1 MKKIL
6 PESWMP
12 SDGIDLEEAA
22 DRAVRF
28 DSHVLVIAG
37 PGAGKT
43 ELLAQKAAYLFQTNI
58 CKDPRKNLSISFK
71 TDAAQNLRD
80 RVEKRCG
87 NDIKFRFSSMTYDAF
102 TKSILDHFLF
112 ALPESLRPSP
122 DYLVND
128 YDVVDAA
135 FKKARYQATLASNL
149 LRDFA
154 RQNFFL
160 NRKLRIMSQKRLR
173 DRVKVY
179 LRGQGVAPDGVICV
193 PFSRSEWAEF
203 MGVNRSALSRE
214 LSNMQA
220 EGILEIVGKDVR
232 ILDKSFLQR

>member
-1 MKKIL
+1 MLQDKDMAVLAKCDLFRGIAEAELPDALRWLNTTEKTYQKGEMVFMIGDVMKRAGIVL
-6 PESWMP
+6 EGTVSVSFLNESDNSVNMNVF
-12 SDGIDLEEAA
+12 SQGNLFGE
-22 DRAVRF
+22 
-28 DSHVLVIAG
+28 SL
-37 PGAGKT
+37 
-43 ELLAQKAAYLFQTNI
+43 AYLGGNKSPVQMEAGSKCRIAFF
-58 CKDPRKNLSISFK
+58 DFK
-71 TDAAQNLRD
+71 A
-80 RVEKRCG
+80 V
-87 NDIKFRFSSMTYDAF
+87 MTAEEYA
-102 TKSILDHFLF
+102 KG
-112 ALPESLRPSP
+112 
-122 DYLVND
+122 
-128 YDVVDAA
+128 
-135 FKKARYQATLASNL
+135 YQATLASNL

-179 LRGQGVAPDGVICV
+179 LRGQGAAPDGVICV
-193 PFSRSEWAEF
+193 PFSRSEWAER

>member
-1 MKKIL
+1 MLQDKDMAVLAKCDLFRGIAEAELPDALRWLNTTEKTYQKGEMVFMIGDVMKR
-6 PESWMP
+6 
-12 SDGIDLEEAA
+12 DGIVLEGTVSVSFLDES
-22 DRAVRF
+22 DNSVNMNVF
-28 DSHVLVIAG
+28 SQGNLFG
-37 PGAGKT
+37 
-43 ELLAQKAAYLFQTNI
+43 ESLAYLGGSKSPVQMEAGSKCRIAFF
-58 CKDPRKNLSISFK
+58 DFK
-71 TDAAQNLRD
+71 A
-80 RVEKRCG
+80 V
-87 NDIKFRFSSMTYDAF
+87 MTAEEYA
-102 TKSILDHFLF
+102 KG
-112 ALPESLRPSP
+112 
-122 DYLVND
+122 
-128 YDVVDAA
+128 
-135 FKKARYQATLASNL
+135 YQATLTSNL

-214 LSNMQA
+214 LSNMRS

>member
-1 MKKIL
+1 MMLNAEDMAILAKCSLFQNIEERSLADALRWLNTTEKTYQKGEMVFMIGDVMKRAGIVL
-6 PESWMP
+6 EGTVSVSFLDESDNSVNMNVF
-12 SDGIDLEEAA
+12 SQGNLFGE
-22 DRAVRF
+22 
-28 DSHVLVIAG
+28 SL
-37 PGAGKT
+37 
-43 ELLAQKAAYLFQTNI
+43 AYLGGNKSPVQMEAGSKCGIAFF
-58 CKDPRKNLSISFK
+58 DFK
-71 TDAAQNLRD
+71 A
-80 RVEKRCG
+80 V
-87 NDIKFRFSSMTYDAF
+87 MTAEEYA
-102 TKSILDHFLF
+102 KG
-112 ALPESLRPSP
+112 
-122 DYLVND
+122 
-128 YDVVDAA
+128 
-135 FKKARYQATLASNL
+135 YQATLASNL

-232 ILDKSFLQR
+232 ILDKSFVQR